1 MLKKSIS
8 AKIFF
13 KLRFFVLVSFS
24 TSKTLF
30 FSNSWSKFIPLFEI
44 IDFLKFKFLSKK
56 FFSYGKV
63 KNEKMTK
70 RLIAENLNIVFLFF
84 LSLILLFFVRLTII
98 YNIIIINYLYSQN
111 FFYFRN
117 IMTK

>member
-1 MLKKSIS
+1 MS

-24 TSKTLF
+24 PSITFFLF
-30 FSNSWSKFIPLFEI
+30 SSSWSKFIPAFEI

-56 FFSYGKV
+56 FFIVGKV

-70 RLIAENLNIVFLFF
+70 RLIAENLNILFF
-84 LSLILLFFVRLTII
+84 FFFEF
-98 YNIIIINYLYSQN
+98 N
-111 FFYFRN
+111 FFIFCSSNHCFQYN
-117 IMTK
+117 YC